1 MNTVNDLMIQL
12 LTTVQVGWFQ
22 IDERRRAENGEGVI
36 STAIAV
42 LIMVGLGAAMWLV
55 YDEAF
60 GNANNTVADKVK
72 EIGANKR

>member
-12 LTTVQVGWFQ
+12 ITSAQVGWYQ
-22 IDERRRAENGEGVI
+22 LDARRRSENGEGVI

-60 GNANNTVADKVK
+60 GNANKSVADKVK
-72 EIGANKR
+72 EIGVKK